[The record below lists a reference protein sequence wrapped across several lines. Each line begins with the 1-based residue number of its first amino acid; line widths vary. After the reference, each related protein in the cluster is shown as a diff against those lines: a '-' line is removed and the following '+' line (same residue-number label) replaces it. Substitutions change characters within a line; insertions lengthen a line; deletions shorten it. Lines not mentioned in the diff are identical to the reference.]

1 MKVTVE
7 PPIEPTVHMEMA
19 MSDAQI
25 LRKIASHNMSVP
37 RVFSNE
43 GTPYYEEIKRFLDCM
58 RIELTNAGVD

>member
-25 LRKIASHNMSVP
+25 LRKIASYNLSVP
-37 RVFSNE
+37 RVFSSE
-43 GTPYYEEIKRFLDCM
+43 GTPYFEEIQRFLDGL
-58 RIELTNAGVD
+58 RSELEKAGV